1 MTLFLK
7 YWSLIIVFLT
17 LPACTFFEPNQTLKL
32 CADDNGNFTSC
43 TGLLIENQKSK
54 QHPSLFTS
62 DIHFVLLGEYTQQ
75 IAIDLKNDI
84 PISGLNGSVIV
95 LPFIYS
101 NGLINEAETLRQ
113 DLAEYLTN
121 DLRDLGVATSDQSL
135 AGYLY
140 KTEQGYIEFSAE
152 QQEAFSELNAS
163 YVLAG
168 NIRKINSGLMLK
180 TKIIE
185 LKSGRLVASNTKLLP
200 NLVVKSLL

>member
-1 MTLFLK
+1 M
-7 YWSLIIVFLT
+7 
-17 LPACTFFEPNQTLKL
+17 
-32 CADDNGNFTSC
+32 
-43 TGLLIENQKSK
+43 
-54 QHPSLFTS
+54 
-62 DIHFVLLGEYTQQ
+62 
-75 IAIDLKNDI
+75 
-84 PISGLNGSVIV
+84 

-101 NGLINEAETLRQ
+101 NGLINEAETLSQ

-168 NIRKINSGLMLK
+168 NIRKINSGLM
-180 TKIIE
+180 
-185 LKSGRLVASNTKLLP
+185 
-200 NLVVKSLL
+200 